1 MYNHFPCFQAALAEP
16 VRPLLTAE
24 ALQTSGGDHLDKESC
39 AGLKLGETPGVE
51 SASLNVNNLYAKY
64 TLM

>member
-1 MYNHFPCFQAALAEP
+1 MYNGLACFQAALAEP

-24 ALQTSGGDHLDKESC
+24 ALQTSGGDHLDEESC
-39 AGLKLGETPGVE
+39 VGLKLGETPGVE

-64 TLM
+64 TIM